1 MATEA
6 PKIKKSQKTQ
16 IPNWSHQALLGLT
29 EAKPHRID
37 KCLYLRVERTGHKR
51 WVFRWRDK
59 VTGKLRDMGCGS
71 FPDVLMA
78 DAKAEAVELRKAVRA
93 GLDPIAERRKAR
105 ADLKAAAGDIPS
117 FKEACKKYIDAHE
130 AGWKNDK
137 HISQWRNTLK
147 TYCDPINALPV
158 NMVEDSHIIQI
169 LDGLWYEKTETA
181 SRLRGR
187 IEKVLDWAAA
197 RKYREGSNPARWR
210 GHLETMFPA
219 PSKLKKVK
227 HHASLPYA
235 QAYDFMNTLKSH
247 GRVSA
252 RALRFLILTACRTS
266 EITGARWNE
275 IDLDKKVWSI
285 PADRMKS
292 KRPHRVALN
301 DDAIEILEQ
310 QAGQDDVFVFPGA
323 RDGSPISAGAMP
335 ELIKELRPDVTCHG
349 MRSSFRTWAAERPSF
364 PREIAETALAH
375 TNRDRVESAYLHS
388 DHLEKRFLLMAEWAK
403 HCNSKPTKATV
414 TSLAS
419 KLKI

>member
-1 MATEA
+1 MAAEA
-6 PKIKKSQKTQ
+6 LNVKKSQKTQ
-16 IPNWSHQALLGLT
+16 FRNWSHQALIGLT
-29 EAKPHRID
+29 EAKPYRID
-37 KCLYLRVERTGHKR
+37 KCLYLRVEKSGNKR
-51 WVFRWRDK
+51 WVFRWRDR
-59 VTGKLRDMGCGS
+59 TTRKLRDMGCGS

-105 ADLKAAAGDIPS
+105 ADLRAAADDIPS
-117 FKEACKKYIDAHE
+117 FKGACKKYINAHE
-130 AGWKNDK
+130 AGWKSDK

-147 TYCDPINALPV
+147 TYCDPINVLPV

-169 LDGLWYEKTETA
+169 LDGIWYEKTETA

-187 IEKVLDWAAA
+187 IEKVLDWATA

-247 GRVSA
+247 GGVSA

-285 PADRMKS
+285 PGDRMKS
-292 KRPHRVALN
+292 RRPHRVALS
-301 DDAIEILEQ
+301 DDAIEILKE
-310 QAGQDDVFVFPGA
+310 QAGQDNVFVFPGV
-323 RDGSPISAGAMP
+323 RDDSPISAAAMP

-349 MRSSFRTWAAERPSF
+349 MRSSFRTWAAEQTSF

-419 KLKI
+419 KFKT